1 MADIMS
7 EPEFDEE
14 IIQVYKVFDRD
25 EKGVNAHCLRDV
37 MNKLLELKHKHDLEM
52 MQESDDMS

>member
-1 MADIMS
+1 MMADIFS
-7 EPEFDEE
+7 EPEYDEE

-37 MNKLLELKHKHDLEM
+37 MNKLLELKHKHDL
-52 MQESDDMS
+52 D